1 MHLLYPGGTSSL
13 SAASLPIKRLGNKSV
28 THYQAEV
35 ANIKLLLNLSEN
47 VRIQGFT
54 KPHNVGT
61 EKSIA
66 AILLTPV
73 QKPQS
78 NSVTLLRRPF

>member
-1 MHLLYPGGTSSL
+1 M
-13 SAASLPIKRLGNKSV
+13 ASLLIKRLGNKSV

-35 ANIKLLLNLSEN
+35 ANIKLLLNLCEN

-61 EKSIA
+61 EEPVA
-66 AILLTPV
+66 AIFLTPV
-73 QKPQS
+73 
-78 NSVTLLRRPF
+78 